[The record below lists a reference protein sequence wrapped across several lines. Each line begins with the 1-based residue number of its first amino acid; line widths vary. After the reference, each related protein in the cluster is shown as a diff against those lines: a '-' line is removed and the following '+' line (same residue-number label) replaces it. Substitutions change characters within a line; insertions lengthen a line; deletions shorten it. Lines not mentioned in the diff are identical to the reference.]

1 MSLRGGPHPENP
13 SRLDTVP
20 APVFFVAG
28 AVSQY
33 IGAALAVALF
43 QRASPVLVAWL
54 RVVSS
59 GALLWLWRRPRWT
72 TWPPAQRWRVAAFGV
87 ALASMNLCFYLAA
100 DRLPLGN
107 AVAIEFTGPIA
118 VAAVGIRNG
127 RNLSALGL
135 AVAGVVLL
143 ADVGGRSSGFGVVM
157 ALAAAALWAAYIV
170 LGRRVAEAVKSLDG
184 LTWSS
189 LIGAAAIAPLGLASA
204 GRSEVSAGV
213 LAGCVLVGI
222 LSSVIPY
229 GLDQVVLR
237 RLSAGQFALLLAL
250 LPATAALVGAVAL
263 RQVPRPVEAVGIGS
277 VIVAVMVSQRA

>member
-1 MSLRGGPHPENP
+1 MSLRGGPYPESP
-13 SRLDTVP
+13 SRLDAVP
-20 APVFFVAG
+20 APLFFVAG

-43 QRASPVLVAWL
+43 ERASPLLVAWL

-59 GALLWLWRRPRWT
+59 GALLWLWRRPRWSA
-72 TWPPAQRWRVAAFGV
+72 WSPAQRWAVAAFGV

-118 VAAVGIRNG
+118 VAALGIRSV
-127 RNLSALGL
+127 RNLAALGL
-135 AVAGVVLL
+135 AVAGVGLL
-143 ADVGGRSSGFGVVM
+143 ADVGGRSSGFGVLM
-157 ALAAAALWAAYIV
+157 ALSAAALWAAYIV
-170 LGRRVAEAVKSLDG
+170 LGRRVAGAVKGLDG

-189 LIGAAAIAPLGLASA
+189 LIGALAIAPFGLAGVARSA
-204 GRSEVSAGV
+204 LSAGV
-213 LAGCVLVGI
+213 LAGCVLVGL

-250 LPATAALVGAVAL
+250 LPATAALVGAVVL
-263 RQVPRPVEAVGIGS
+263 RQVPRPAEAVGIGS